1 MLKTMIP
8 RQHHLHT
15 VKDLLRDYP
24 VVAILGARQV
34 GKTTLARQLLEQ
46 AEGGGERF
54 DLEDPADLSRLA
66 DARLA
71 LSELRGLVVIDEVQR
86 RPELFPVLRV
96 LADRKPRRAR
106 FLVLGSASPELLQQS
121 SETLAGRIAFHTL
134 DGFHLQEVG
143 AGELG
148 RLWLRGGFPESFLS
162 RSHGASFSWRR
173 SFIRTFIERDL
184 PQLGIR
190 VPAATL
196 SRFWSMLAHYHG
208 QVWNA
213 SELARSL
220 GVTDK
225 TVRHYLDILSAAL
238 VIQQLQPWH
247 ATVRKR
253 QVKAPKIYIRD
264 AGLLHALLDIRDRR
278 DLERHPKLGASWE
291 GFLMRQVL
299 EFLGA
304 TPEECFF
311 WAAHS
316 GPELDLLW
324 VRGRH
329 RWGFEFKR
337 TSSPKLTRSL
347 HAALETLE
355 LKRAFIVH
363 AGEKTYPLHA
373 RVTAVSASRILD
385 DLPAR

>member
-1 MLKTMIP
+1 
-8 RQHHLHT
+8 
-15 VKDLLRDYP
+15 
-24 VVAILGARQV
+24 VVVEISD
-34 GKTTLARQLLEQ
+34 T
-46 AEGGGERF
+46 
-54 DLEDPADLSRLA
+54 
-66 DARLA
+66 
-71 LSELRGLVVIDEVQR
+71 LSE
-86 RPELFPVLRV
+86 FS
-96 LADRKPRRAR
+96 AAR
-106 FLVLGSASPELLQQS
+106 FLVLGSASPELLRQS

-134 DGFHLQEVG
+134 DGFHLEEVG

-162 RSHGASFSWRR
+162 RSHGTSFTWRR
-173 SFIRTFIERDL
+173 NFIRTFIERDL

-238 VIQQLQPWH
+238 VVQQLQPWH

-299 EFLGA
+299 EPWEPPPRSA
-304 TPEECFF
+304 S
-311 WAAHS
+311 S
-316 GPELDLLW
+316 GRPTLA
-324 VRGRH
+324 RRS
-329 RWGFEFKR
+329 
-337 TSSPKLTRSL
+337 TSSGSEAGIDGGSSSSERPPPSSRGPCTLRWRRS
-347 HAALETLE
+347 
-355 LKRAFIVH
+355 
-363 AGEKTYPLHA
+363 
-373 RVTAVSASRILD
+373 S
-385 DLPAR
+385 